1 VAGPLA
7 APLIA
12 LLLVAAA
19 AIALAMQ
26 RRRQHGRLVGSFAP
40 EAPEAD
46 ILYFTGVS
54 CTVCHVAQ
62 RPAIARLHQLVG
74 DLAVREIDVAA
85 DPQLARAYGV
95 MTLPTTVVLGSLGRI
110 VAVNAGFATET
121 VLLAQVEQAR
131 TLPAAT
137 AVA

>member
-1 VAGPLA
+1 
-7 APLIA
+7 
-12 LLLVAAA
+12 
-19 AIALAMQ
+19 
-26 RRRQHGRLVGSFAP
+26 
-40 EAPEAD
+40 
-46 ILYFTGVS
+46 
-54 CTVCHVAQ
+54 
-62 RPAIARLHQLVG
+62 
-74 DLAVREIDVAA
+74 
-85 DPQLARAYGV
+85 